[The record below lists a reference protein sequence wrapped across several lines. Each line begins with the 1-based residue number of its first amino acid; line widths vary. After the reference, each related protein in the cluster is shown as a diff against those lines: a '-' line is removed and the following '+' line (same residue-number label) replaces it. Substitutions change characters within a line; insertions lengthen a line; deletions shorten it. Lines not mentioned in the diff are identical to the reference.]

1 MVIRVLECCFYHC
14 LAIDGVVDLVGAGD
28 DGSSAILWAVEV
40 GQVGEALH
48 ERTVRQPVAA
58 GGVDL
63 RRELAAVA
71 TVEAVPTL
79 ARDTLLDVC
88 RAGAEV
94 ALAAVD
100 VRVALANPDA
110 MDNDEE
116 YVDPVPEITK
126 AHFEEAMKYA
136 RRSVSDA
143 DIRKYQAFSQ
153 TLQQSRGFGN
163 DFRFPDA
170 GGAAAPAGGDLNA
183 TGGGGGATANAGAF
197 AAAAD
202 DDDDDLYS

>member
-1 MVIRVLECCFYHC
+1 MIRVLECCFYHC

-110 MDNDEE
+110 
-116 YVDPVPEITK
+116 PT
-126 AHFEEAMKYA
+126 A
-136 RRSVSDA
+136 RFLA
-143 DIRKYQAFSQ
+143 E
-153 TLQQSRGFGN
+153 
-163 DFRFPDA
+163 
-170 GGAAAPAGGDLNA
+170 
-183 TGGGGGATANAGAF
+183 
-197 AAAAD
+197 AAD
-202 DDDDDLYS
+202 ARVRAEVEEFFAQMGQVVYAEELARAALHVRGRVRQPGLWIVRGVQRLFDGEDGPAHRFALLLRKHVFDDNLSHTDNR